1 MSVIEINSKTDSK
14 GLLRFNYN
22 LNKSNRRVRILIMVD
37 DHKKSTDEEALWMQ
51 SIASNPAFDFL
62 HDSLEDVYSITDGE
76 PIDD

>member
-1 MSVIEINSKTDSK
+1 MSVIEINSKTDSR

-22 LNKSNRRVRILIMVD
+22 LNKSNRKVKILIMVD
-37 DHKKSTDEEALWMQ
+37 DNKKASDEDALWMQ

-62 HDSLEDVYSITDGE
+62 NDPAEDIYSITDGE

>member
-1 MSVIEINSKTDSK
+1 MSVIEIKSKTDSK

-22 LNKSNRRVRILIMVD
+22 LKKSNRRVKILIMVD
-37 DHKKSTDEEALWMQ
+37 DNEKSADEEALWMQ

-62 HDSLEDVYSITDGE
+62 NDPAEDIYSITDGE